1 MAIGA
6 VYKLVDNQSFLG
18 MTARNVYWYR
28 QTEGTETDA
37 AALGNLFANNIMPS
51 ICAFQ
56 TTEVVHDHIYIEN
69 QALVGDFADIYP
81 VSGNVGVVANIT
93 MPPFVAA
100 AFRLNRSV
108 RGIHNGQKRYAGF
121 PEEGAVNGILNPSYT
136 TLMDTLAALIGSDLA
151 NDDLSL
157 IYEPVI
163 RHQTTPTS
171 GVYGYIRVASAV
183 FTRISSQ
190 NTRKYGRGE

>member
-6 VYKLVDNQSFLG
+6 VYKVVDNQSFLG
-18 MTARNVYWYR
+18 MVARNVYWYR

-37 AALGNLFANNIMPS
+37 AALANLFAVNIMPS
-51 ICAFQ
+51 IVAFQ
-56 TTEVVHDHIYIEN
+56 TTLVTHDHIYVEN
-69 QALVGDFADIYP
+69 QALAGDFYDLYP
-81 VSGNVGVVANIT
+81 TSGNVGEVAAT
-93 MPPFVAA
+93 TLPPFVAL

-108 RGIHNGQKRYAGF
+108 RGIHNGQKRYAGI
-121 PEEGAVNGILNPSYT
+121 PEEGVLNGILNPSYT
-136 TLMDTLAALIGSDLA
+136 TLVDTLAALIGSDLA
-151 NDDLSL
+151 NGDLSL

-183 FTRISSQ
+183 FTRVSSQ